1 MYLLHY
7 IFIVW
12 LQYAL
17 LPADLFAAGKA
28 AIVFGGTFLMSWAAA
43 VAFGN
48 VPPANHLAVVRRWVR
63 TGFDDPAPVKVL
75 KRDDLTG

>member
-7 IFIVW
+7 VFIVW

-17 LPADLFAAGKA
+17 LPVALFAVGKA
-28 AIVFGGTFLMSWAAA
+28 AIVFGGALAVSWAAA

-48 VPPANHLAVVRRWVR
+48 VAWAIISLRRALACARASASRRRPRWSSR
-63 TGFDDPAPVKVL
+63 TFE
-75 KRDDLTG
+75 R